1 MATRRA
7 RALHPMVQRTC
18 EGLVIQPRGR
28 LPIADGGAADGRD
41 GAGPGLSSG
50 SCIKGDWLYFHWKAI
65 LIPTRIAQFGVVQ
78 EVAHLREPYH
88 TPAFCLRVE
97 RAIHDFA
104 QRKTWLA
111 EHGIDVEGI

>member
-1 MATRRA
+1 
-7 RALHPMVQRTC
+7 MVQRMC
-18 EGLVIQPRGR
+18 ECLAIEPHGR
-28 LPIADGGAADGRD
+28 LSIADGGAADGRD

-50 SCIKGDWLYFHWKAI
+50 SCTKSDWLYFHWKAI
-65 LIPTRIAQFGVVQ
+65 LIPTPIAQFGVAQ